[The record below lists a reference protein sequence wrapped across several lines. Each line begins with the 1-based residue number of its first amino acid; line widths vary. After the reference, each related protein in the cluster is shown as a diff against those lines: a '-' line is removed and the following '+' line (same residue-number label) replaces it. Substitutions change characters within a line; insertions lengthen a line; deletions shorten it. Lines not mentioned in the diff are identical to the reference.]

1 MGTGAGGRGN
11 AGQRRAGFPE
21 QVAELDEAHHCQ
33 WRERAEGL
41 ERENLA
47 LQQRVVSIEAQL
59 ALLQRA
65 VFGKK
70 SEKLP
75 RLEDELRQAAGDTP
89 RSREATLK
97 LRQQKR
103 QARAFLPERLVHHRL
118 PEEARRCP
126 ACGSRDLK
134 PLGPGKRTVLY
145 EYLPAR
151 LERQVHVQETLACKC
166 GQGVLTAPA
175 PKAVEGG
182 QYGPGFL
189 AHVVTAKC
197 CDSLPLYR
205 QAKALARVGVP
216 VARTTLGDLFHQV
229 AAATAPLSARLLALV
244 REARL
249 VHADETPQR
258 VLDEGKT
265 RRAYVWTFRTE
276 ELIAYVHS
284 PSRSGTTPEEVLG
297 GTQGYLVVDGYTGY
311 NRVTLPEG
319 RVRVGCWSHV
329 RRKFFDALGSAP
341 EAQTALELILELYRV
356 EHAARDA
363 DTLGSPEHLRAR
375 RTQSA
380 LVLERMMAWMQ
391 EQLPRHPPKSPFGV
405 ALRYAQGQWTAL
417 TRFLEDAAL
426 PLDNNPAERAL
437 RAMALGRK
445 NYLFVGSDEAG
456 QNLAG
461 LASLVATCEAN
472 GVNPEAYLA
481 DVLPRLGSHPASRLD
496 ELLPHRWSPAPADSS

>member
-1 MGTGAGGRGN
+1 MGTAAGGGGN
-11 AGQRRAGFPE
+11 AGQRRPGFPG
-21 QVAELDEAHHCQ
+21 QVAELEETHQCE

-47 LQQRVVSIEAQL
+47 LKERVGSIESQL

-75 RLEDELRQAAGDTP
+75 RVEDELRHTAGASP
-89 RSREATLK
+89 RSHEATLK

-103 QARAFLPERLVHHRL
+103 EARAALPECRVHHRV
-118 PEEARRCP
+118 PEQARRCP

-134 PLGPGKRTVLY
+134 RLGPGKRTTVY
-145 EYLPAR
+145 EYVPAR
-151 LERQVHVQETLACKC
+151 VERQVHVQETLACKC
-166 GQGVLTAPA
+166 GEGLVTAPA
-175 PKAVEGG
+175 PKAIEQG
-182 QYGPGFL
+182 QYGPGLL

-197 CDSLPLYR
+197 CDSIPLYR
-205 QAKALARVGVP
+205 QAKALARAGVP
-216 VARTTLGDLFHQV
+216 VARTTLCDLFHQV

-244 REARL
+244 RQAPL

-258 VLDEGKT
+258 VLDAGKT
-265 RRAYVWTFRTE
+265 RRAYVWTFRTDK
-276 ELIAYVHS
+276 LIAYVHS

-329 RRKFFDALGSAP
+329 RRKFFEALATAP
-341 EAQTALELILELYRV
+341 EAQAALDFILELYRV

-363 DTLGSPEHLRAR
+363 GQLGSPDHLRAR

-380 LVLERMMAWMQ
+380 LRLERMATWME
-391 EQLPRHPPKSPFGV
+391 EQLPRHPPKSPLGV

-417 TRFLEDAAL
+417 TRFLEHAAL
-426 PLDNNPAERAL
+426 PLDNNPAEQAL
-437 RAMALGRK
+437 RVMALGRK
-445 NYLFVGSDEAG
+445 N
-456 QNLAG
+456 
-461 LASLVATCEAN
+461 
-472 GVNPEAYLA
+472 
-481 DVLPRLGSHPASRLD
+481 
-496 ELLPHRWSPAPADSS
+496 

>member
-1 MGTGAGGRGN
+1 MAT
-11 AGQRRAGFPE
+11 
-21 QVAELDEAHHCQ
+21 LDETHQCE

-47 LQQRVVSIEAQL
+47 LKERVGFVESQL

-70 SEKLP
+70 REKLP
-75 RLEDELRQAAGDTP
+75 RIEDALRQVAGGTSP
-89 RSREATLK
+89 PREATLK
-97 LRQQKR
+97 LRQHKR
-103 QARAFLPERLVHHRL
+103 EARASLPERLVHHRV

-126 ACGSRDLK
+126 ACGSGDLK

-145 EYLPAR
+145 ESIPAR
-151 LERQVHVQETLACKC
+151 IERQVHVQETLACRC
-166 GQGVLTAPA
+166 GEGILTAPA
-175 PKAVEGG
+175 PKAIEQG

-197 CDSLPLYR
+197 CDSLPFYR
-205 QAKALARVGVP
+205 QAKALARAGVP
-216 VARTTLGDLFHQV
+216 VARTTLCDLFHQV
-229 AAATAPLSARLLALV
+229 AAATAPLSERLLTLV
-244 REARL
+244 REALL

-265 RRAYVWTFRTE
+265 RRAYVWTFRTD

-311 NRVTLPEG
+311 NRVTLPQG
-319 RVRVGCWSHV
+319 RVRVGCWAHV
-329 RRKFFDALGSAP
+329 RRKFFEALATAP
-341 EAQTALELILELYRV
+341 EAQTALDFILELYRI
-356 EHAARDA
+356 EHAVRDA
-363 DTLGSPEHLRAR
+363 GQRGSPEHLCAR
-375 RTQSA
+375 RAQSA
-380 LVLERMMAWMQ
+380 AIVQRMAAWME
-391 EQLPRHPPKSPFGV
+391 EQLPRHPPKGPLGV

-426 PLDNNPAERAL
+426 PLDNNSAERAL
-437 RAMALGRK
+437 RAIALGRK
-445 NYLFVGSDEAG
+445 NYLFVGHDEAG
-456 QNLAG
+456 ENLAG
-461 LASLVATCEAN
+461 LSSLVATCEAN

-481 DVLPRLGSHPASRLD
+481 DVLPRLESHPAARLD
-496 ELLPHRWSPAPADSS
+496 ALMPHRWRPATELDSS